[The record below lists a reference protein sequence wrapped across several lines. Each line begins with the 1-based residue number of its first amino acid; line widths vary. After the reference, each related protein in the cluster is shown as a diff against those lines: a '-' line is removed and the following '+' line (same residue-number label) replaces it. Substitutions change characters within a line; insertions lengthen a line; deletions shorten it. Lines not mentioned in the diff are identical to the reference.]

1 VRAGGRGVLDLSL
14 SLEFF
19 ELGQFF
25 NFDTLT
31 DRFMQR
37 GQIKL
42 GMDCWNEMMLLLLL
56 QDDANGKGLWPHV
69 PQATIT

>member
-42 GMDCWNEMMLLLLL
+42 GMDCWNEMMLL